1 MHRLWL
7 AITRHLPI
15 SEWYYYDANGT
26 TPHTL
31 DYPPLFAFFE
41 YILSTNFIT
50 NSLVTNANGGGSAS
64 SSQPWL
70 DEQCLALL
78 PLPSSDTTTTMTT
91 TVASSMTME
100 FSNNCI
106 RFHRGTVIIS
116 DVVLFLGAYMAATS
130 VVATSSSS
138 SKSSSWIAFILIVTN
153 PGLIMLDH
161 VHFQYNGMLLGVLLI
176 SIACMVRGG
185 ASSSSRASSSSV
197 SPLPMQVVWELLAA
211 ATFAAL
217 LALKHLYLTLAPLY
231 FVYLLRRHCFVVVSN
246 YVGGG
251 KNELNGYGNEKD
263 NINNNRSSSISGDKN
278 KNKSDDNE
286 MTTMVVL
293 QFSWRRLLVLGM
305 VTLLCFLGPFVPFLI
320 QDNPAGAVVGQI
332 QQILKRLFPFGRGVS
347 PK

>member
-1 MHRLWL
+1 
-7 AITRHLPI
+7 
-15 SEWYYYDANGT
+15 
-26 TPHTL
+26 
-31 DYPPLFAFFE
+31 
-41 YILSTNFIT
+41 
-50 NSLVTNANGGGSAS
+50 
-64 SSQPWL
+64 
-70 DEQCLALL
+70 
-78 PLPSSDTTTTMTT
+78 
-91 TVASSMTME
+91 
-100 FSNNCI
+100 
-106 RFHRGTVIIS
+106 
-116 DVVLFLGAYMAATS
+116 
-130 VVATSSSS
+130 
-138 SKSSSWIAFILIVTN
+138 
-153 PGLIMLDH
+153 MLDH

-185 ASSSSRASSSSV
+185 ASSSSRASSTSV

-246 YVGGG
+246 YVVGGG
-251 KNELNGYGNEKD
+251 KNELNGYGNVKD
-263 NINNNRSSSISGDKN
+263 NINNNRSVISGDNNKYKN
-278 KNKSDDNE
+278 NSGQNE

-293 QFSWRRLLVLGM
+293 RFSWRRLLVLGM